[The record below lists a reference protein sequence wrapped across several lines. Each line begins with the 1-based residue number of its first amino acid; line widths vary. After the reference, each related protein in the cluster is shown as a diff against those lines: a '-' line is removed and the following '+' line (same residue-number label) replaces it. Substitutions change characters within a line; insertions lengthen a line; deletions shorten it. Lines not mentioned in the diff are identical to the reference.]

1 MIKKILSLLA
11 FIGLL
16 VCLTVC
22 ASAQVVELGVWQFE
36 CTNTVYSYDL
46 SECRYNVS
54 IFKKAVIDGDKK
66 TVDYLYA
73 TEDGEVVQKWN
84 VLTNGASWE
93 GTSFYRIIPLEYA
106 ELYTRDGKRVCV
118 EKKNVDAGDWTYVYT
133 TEDGTKVIGE
143 SEYIQVSKDG
153 TGLWEKIYRIA
164 EECTITFS
172 CAKSDGSD
180 MSFSVYETEFIN
192 IPKCSYKRDGYVFSH
207 WTDGSENF
215 IPGQEYHVQ
224 GSIIMNAVWDNDTT
238 IQPSVPNEPTTPSK
252 PSASYTSPYTD
263 ISNHWAND
271 IIQYIDKLGLI
282 DHATSTTFA
291 PDKPMT
297 REVFVTAMA
306 RLAGVESDYIN
317 WAIEFGLLKGYGD
330 GEYGLNDTITREQMA
345 VFFLRFLE
353 LTDVDYEA
361 CKTVANYKF
370 TDDAQI
376 ADWAKDAVYE
386 MQALDL
392 IHGKG
397 NGIFDPK
404 GLTTR
409 AEGATVLYNM
419 CKTVLKK

>member
-1 MIKKILSLLA
+1 MRKNIMLL
-11 FIGLL
+11 LCL
-16 VCLTVC
+16 VIIVVLFQSAYALDMDWVKTDLHTIDGEEIYERVIMTEEDISNVVYYTSDGTEVGIFYEYDVHGKEI
-22 ASAQVVELGVWQFE
+22 ASYKRVDRALPTYSVQMMTAQPFACEQIA
-36 CTNTVYSYDL
+36 T
-46 SECRYNVS
+46 NVS
-54 IFKKAVIDGDKK
+54 GTKITVPECPFRIQEGLQFKCWRLDPI
-66 TVDYLYA
+66 
-73 TEDGEVVQKWN
+73 EDGELVFLKPGDTLVVPNQN
-84 VLTNGASWE
+84 VVLVAILKTKDNNGGE
-93 GTSFYRIIPLEYA
+93 NDNKPVIIPSLPA
-106 ELYTRDGKRVCV
+106 
-118 EKKNVDAGDWTYVYT
+118 
-133 TEDGTKVIGE
+133 
-143 SEYIQVSKDG
+143 VS
-153 TGLWEKIYRIA
+153 
-164 EECTITFS
+164 S
-172 CAKSDGSD
+172 
-180 MSFSVYETEFIN
+180 N
-192 IPKCSYKRDGYVFSH
+192 P
-207 WTDGSENF
+207 
-215 IPGQEYHVQ
+215 
-224 GSIIMNAVWDNDTT
+224 
-238 IQPSVPNEPTTPSK
+238 
-252 PSASYTSPYTD
+252 YTSPYTD

-282 DHATSTTFA
+282 DRATATTFA

-317 WAIEFGLLKGYGD
+317 WAIEIGLLKGYGD

-361 CKTVANYKF
+361 CKTVAPYKF
-370 TDDAQI
+370 TDDAKI